1 MNIPKISVVIPV
13 YNTQAY
19 VGEAIES
26 AREQSLRDIEII
38 VIDDGSTDRSPSIIR
53 ELANTDPRIRIY
65 TQTNQG
71 VSAARNKGLEYVK
84 GEFIYFL
91 DSDDLLEKNALEQ
104 CYRQC
109 IEHNLDFVF
118 FDAQTINT
126 GNYHA
131 QNYIHK
137 AENEKRVKKGIEWFD
152 YQLDTHTFRTPVWL
166 NLIRT
171 AFLRQYR
178 LSFYPGIIHE
188 DELFCFQLYLY
199 ADRVG
204 YIPQIFSRRRLREG
218 SIMTRNFSGE
228 NIAGYLTVMKEIK
241 RLQQAQP
248 IPVRKIIDKYFR
260 TTLNAIVW
268 KAHLLPF
275 TQKQKLFTT
284 CIRENYFHYVRLRNF
299 LVMFLKQNN
308 PDK

>member
-13 YNTQAY
+13 YNTEAY

-26 AREQSLRDIEII
+26 AREQTLRDIEII
-38 VIDDGSTDRSPSIIR
+38 VIDDGSTDRSPFIIR

-71 VSAARNKGLEYVK
+71 VSAARNKGLEYIK

-109 IEHNLDFVF
+109 IEQNLDFVF

-137 AENEKRVKKGIEWFD
+137 AEQGVKKGIEWFD
-152 YQLDTHTFRTPVWL
+152 HQLDTHTFRTPVWL

-199 ADRVG
+199 AARVG

-218 SIMTRNFSGE
+218 SIMTRNFSNE

-241 RLQQAQP
+241 QLQQTQP
-248 IPVRKIIDKYFR
+248 IPVRKIIDKCFL
-260 TTLNAIVW
+260 TTLNPVVW
-268 KAHLLPF
+268 RAHL
-275 TQKQKLFTT
+275 
-284 CIRENYFHYVRLRNF
+284 
-299 LVMFLKQNN
+299 
-308 PDK
+308 